1 MNHLNSTTGISLA
14 TLMTLATSAHALPPI
29 WETQT
34 GSALSELDDASESER
49 VRVALPFTFQF
60 NDVPYDSIWVHV
72 GGVISLGGEQEL
84 PSAPDDGDVGDLQF
98 PAIAPFW
105 SDIETNEGGSVR
117 YNAIDDKVVITW
129 DGVRADSA
137 EDTAYTFQTQLYD
150 DGSIVFGYADTLAI
164 GDDFLNADLIVG
176 VSNGGP
182 GSDRNFSNEI
192 PFQTSESSVYEFF
205 PENSFVFTLNNQN
218 LVFTPIPGG
227 GFEVGEELNTQG
239 CPADFA
245 DPFGELDFFDASA
258 FISAFNAQD
267 PSADFNADG
276 MYDFFDVSAFLTAFN
291 DGCP

>member
-1 MNHLNSTTGISLA
+1 
-14 TLMTLATSAHALPPI
+14 MTLATSAHALPPI